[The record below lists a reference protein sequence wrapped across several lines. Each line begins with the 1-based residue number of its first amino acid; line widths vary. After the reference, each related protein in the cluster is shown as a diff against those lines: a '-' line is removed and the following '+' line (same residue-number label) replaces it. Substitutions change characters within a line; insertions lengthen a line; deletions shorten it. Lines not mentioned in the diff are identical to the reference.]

1 MCNQPAYYSPVYPL
15 STENNNNHIVDISPH
30 TNALNSPATGIA
42 LRFRRVPWGGEMPM
56 WASPDPKLASGL
68 QALLPLIAFIRPI
81 ICRVPLGLLC
91 QQHGIRLSETVKSND
106 TN

>member
-1 MCNQPAYYSPVYPL
+1 
-15 STENNNNHIVDISPH
+15 
-30 TNALNSPATGIA
+30 
-42 LRFRRVPWGGEMPM
+42 M